1 MQTPH
6 ERRETVAAACAQLM
20 PALGLREPRL
30 SAARSGSRPACQH
43 GAHVSLPRDGRRKS
57 ARVAAGLARRR
68 AGPPARACTRPGCSA
83 APRAGRGPTRIP
95 RRPQRGTRCV
105 HARKG
110 RVRIPTAGRLVQ
122 SQTPAAASPG
132 RVPLG
137 PSGPAAESL
146 RCGALCAPHTRS
158 VVPSFGLPLRF
169 SITRTLSPS
178 PSESSWARWSR

>member
-146 RCGALCAPHTRS
+146 RCGALCAPHTH
-158 VVPSFGLPLRF
+158 VVSYPLLGF
-169 SITRTLSPS
+169 L
-178 PSESSWARWSR
+178 